1 MVIDQLHWREFFTG
15 EWGVGRLILEEDDLT
30 GQWRLEMSGDVDSF
44 QPHLTKL

>member
-1 MVIDQLHWREFFTG
+1 MTG
-15 EWGVGRLILEEDDLT
+15 CTGGNFSLESGVWVGLILEEDDLT